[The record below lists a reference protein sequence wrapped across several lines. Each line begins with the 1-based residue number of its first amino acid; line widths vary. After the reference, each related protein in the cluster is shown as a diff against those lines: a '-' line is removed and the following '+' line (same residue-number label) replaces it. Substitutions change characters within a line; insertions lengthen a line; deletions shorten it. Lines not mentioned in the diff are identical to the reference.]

1 MRGWSFPLGRWMG
14 VDLRIHTFFLLL
26 LGLCLLATSLNVPT
40 WRAVFIWGILL
51 LAVIVREIARVI
63 TAAYHGVHLRSILLL
78 PIGGLFSYANPDS
91 AERASEGKVQ
101 TSMAIVGPLANF
113 AFALV
118 VGALIAGASPQVPIF
133 AKPLVTPLHLM
144 RSIVWLNVIL
154 GALNFVPA
162 YPLDAGRILR
172 GGFSRAHG
180 QAKGTRAASGLGQM
194 LGLLA
199 VLGGIALLF
208 IPGSGLSTSLSPWL
222 IMGGF
227 FIFVGAQLEDQG
239 LMFQSVVDTVTM
251 RDVMLTNFAT
261 LSPSDTL
268 EDALYKATHSL
279 QDEFPV
285 VRGANLVG
293 VVSRQGIVE
302 ALRSE
307 GNGYVQSIMSRAF
320 QVAQPDDSLGAM
332 IRRMAGGKMSLVPV
346 AESGRIVGIVTL
358 QNLMHSMGMLAEHR
372 RLKRENAP

>member
-26 LGLCLLATSLNVPT
+26 LGLCLLSTNLVNVQS
-40 WRAVFIWGILL
+40 WRAIMLWLVLL
-51 LAVIVREIARVI
+51 LAVVVREAARVI
-63 TAAYHGVHLRSILLL
+63 VAAYYGVQLRSILLL

-91 AERASEGKVQ
+91 AERASEGKIQ
-101 TSMAIVGPLANF
+101 TTMALVGPLANF
-113 AFALV
+113 GFAV
-118 VGALIAGASPQVPIF
+118 AVGSLIAGAAPQVALF
-133 AKPLVTPLHLM
+133 ARPWVTPTHLM
-144 RSIVWLNVIL
+144 RSTVWLNVIL
-154 GALNFVPA
+154 GVLNLIPA
-162 YPLDAGRILR
+162 YPLDAGRMLR
-172 GGFSRAHG
+172 GGFSRTRGNA
-180 QAKGTRAASGLGQM
+180 QATRAASGVGQILGAM
-194 LGLLA
+194 A

-208 IPGSGLSTSLSPWL
+208 IPNSGLSSSLSPWL

-227 FIFVGAQLEDQG
+227 FIFIGAQLEDQG

-251 RDVMLTNFAT
+251 RDVMLTDFSS

-268 EDALYKATHSL
+268 EDALYKAIHSL

-293 VVSRQGIVE
+293 IVSRQGILE

-307 GNGYVQSIMSRAF
+307 GNGYVQGVMSRSF
-320 QVAQPDDSLGAM
+320 QVAQPSDSLGSM
-332 IRRMAGGKMSLVPV
+332 IRRMAGGRMSLIPV
-346 AESGRIVGIVTL
+346 TEGDRVIGIVTL

-372 RLKRENAP
+372 RLKHEN

>member
-26 LGLCLLATSLNVPT
+26 LGLCLLSTNLVNVQS
-40 WRAVFIWGILL
+40 WRAIMLWLVLL
-51 LAVIVREIARVI
+51 LAVVVREAARVI
-63 TAAYHGVHLRSILLL
+63 VAAYYGVQLRSILLL

-91 AERASEGKVQ
+91 AERASEGKIQ
-101 TSMAIVGPLANF
+101 TTMALVGPLANF
-113 AFALV
+113 GFAV
-118 VGALIAGASPQVPIF
+118 AVGSLIAGAAPQVALF
-133 AKPLVTPLHLM
+133 ARPWVTPTHLM
-144 RSIVWLNVIL
+144 RSTVWLNVIL
-154 GALNFVPA
+154 GVLNLIPA
-162 YPLDAGRILR
+162 YPLDAGRMLR
-172 GGFSRAHG
+172 GGFSRTRGNA
-180 QAKGTRAASGLGQM
+180 QATRAASGVGQILGAM
-194 LGLLA
+194 A

-208 IPGSGLSTSLSPWL
+208 IPNSGLSSSLSPWL

-227 FIFVGAQLEDQG
+227 FIFIGAQLEDQG

-251 RDVMLTNFAT
+251 RDVMLTDFSS

-268 EDALYKATHSL
+268 EDALYKAIHSL

-293 VVSRQGIVE
+293 IVSRQGILE

-307 GNGYVQSIMSRAF
+307 GNGYVQGVMSRSF
-320 QVAQPDDSLGAM
+320 QVAQPGDSLGSM
-332 IRRMAGGKMSLVPV
+332 IRRMAGGRMSLIPV
-346 AESGRIVGIVTL
+346 TEGDRVIGIVTL

-372 RLKRENAP
+372 RLKREN